1 MGLQQIW
8 FGIVAVLFLGF
19 FVLEGFDFGVGMVM
33 TWLGRIGKGSAQP
46 DPEVHRRAVLNTIGP
61 VWDGNEVWLITAGGA
76 MFAAF
81 PHWYAT
87 VFSTLYLPL
96 LVILLSMI
104 ARIVAIEWRG
114 KIDDPKWRR
123 WCDIG
128 IAIGSWLPAI
138 LWGVAFAILV
148 NGLPVGPDKNV
159 AGLSVTDV
167 LNPYTLLGGLATCS
181 LFLFHGTVFLALKSG
196 GAVRADAAR
205 LARILSAP
213 ATVLVAGFGLWTQ
226 LAHGKPWTW
235 VVLVVAVLAQSAAVA
250 AAWRARE
257 GWAFLA
263 TTIVVAAVVTLL
275 FGSLYPNLVPS
286 TITPAYD
293 LTIFNGSSSPYTLK
307 VMTWA
312 AAIFTPLVLVYQAW
326 TYWVFRKRIFAES
339 IPEPVGLPLRRVP

>member
-8 FGIVAVLFLGF
+8 FIIVAVLFLGF

-33 TWLGRIGKGSAQP
+33 AWLGRIGKG
-46 DPEVHRRAVLNTIGP
+46 DPESHRRAVLNTIGP

-81 PHWYAT
+81 PEWYAT

-128 IAIGSWLPAI
+128 IAIGSWLPAV
-138 LWGVAFAILV
+138 LWGVAFAVLV

-159 AGLSVTDV
+159 VGLSVADV
-167 LNPYTLLGGLATCS
+167 LNPYTLLGGLATCA
-181 LFLFHGTVFLALKSG
+181 LFLFHGAVFLALKSG
-196 GAVRADAAR
+196 GAVRTDAVG
-205 LARILSAP
+205 LARKLSVP
-213 ATVLVAGFGLWTQ
+213 ATVLVAAFGLWTQ
-226 LAHGKPWTW
+226 LAHGKTWTW
-235 VVLVVAVLAQSAAVA
+235 AVLAVAVVAQLAAVA
-250 AAWRARE
+250 AAWGVRE

-286 TITPAYD
+286 TTDPAYN

-312 AAIFTPLVLVYQAW
+312 ALIFTPIVLMYQGW
-326 TYWVFRKRIFAES
+326 TYWIFRKRIFAES
-339 IPEPVGLPLRRVP
+339 IPKSVGLPLRRVP

>member
-8 FGIVAVLFLGF
+8 FVIVAVLFLGF

-33 TWLGRIGKGSAQP
+33 TWLGRIGKGDAES
-46 DPEVHRRAVLNTIGP
+46 HRRAVLNTIGP

-104 ARIVAIEWRG
+104 ARVVAIEWRG

-128 IAIGSWLPAI
+128 IATGSWLPAI

-159 AGLSVTDV
+159 ADLAVSDV
-167 LNPYTLLGGLATCS
+167 LNPYTLLGGLATCA
-181 LFLFHGTVFLALKSG
+181 LFLFHGAVFLALKSG
-196 GAVRADAAR
+196 GAVRSDAVG
-205 LARILSAP
+205 LARTLSVP
-213 ATVLVAGFGLWTQ
+213 ATVLVAAFGVWTQ

-235 VVLVVAVLAQSAAVA
+235 AVLAIAVIAQLAAVA
-250 AAWRARE
+250 AAWAARE

-286 TITPAYD
+286 TISPAYD
-293 LTIFNGSSSPYTLK
+293 LTIYNGSSSPYTLK

-312 AAIFTPLVLVYQAW
+312 AAIFTPIVLIYQGW
-326 TYWVFRKRIFAES
+326 TYWVFRKRVFAES
-339 IPEPVGLPLRRVP
+339 IPKSVGLPLRRVP